1 MQGSFC
7 LESRHTK
14 TYNIYKETF
23 TDTLIEKI
31 TIKYYFEIPFLPNDQ
46 GHMLSSNLAAWT
58 LTHWKCVLETLAEP
72 WAKYTN
78 VKFNCCV
85 KS

>member
-14 TYNIYKETF
+14 TYSIYKETF

-31 TIKYYFEIPFLPNDQ
+31 TIKNYYFEIPFLPNDQ
-46 GHMLSSNLAAWT
+46 GHMLSSHLAAWT
-58 LTHWKCVLETLAEP
+58 LPH
-72 WAKYTN
+72 
-78 VKFNCCV
+78 
-85 KS
+85 